1 MPQRGTRV
9 LTTLAALI
17 VVVAGVK
24 AAADIVNPFLLAC
37 FAAVMVAP
45 LMTWC
50 VRRGLPRGAALTL
63 VLAVLV
69 GVVAL
74 LGRLLSTSVASFQRQ
89 MPVYEQRLEGELGGL
104 VQGLADWLEELGL
117 VDGEDDGDDPAEP
130 PGLDGGPDA
139 AEPGQGPQAQGGEQ
153 PDPGGAGDPELAAD
167 DDGSGSTTAPDGAD
181 DPTEEAAE
189 ALVEALLGDE
199 PAQEAAASPEAGAE
213 GGDPSTHLS
222 LREMLRTQLLEVLDP
237 GVVFVFLRRLL
248 AALGGMLGN
257 GLVILL
263 MIAFLLAEG
272 STFPRKLRLISRDP
286 DRATR
291 RWHAIGDDI
300 NRYMA
305 IKTGTSLVTGIVV
318 ALWLMILGVDFP
330 LLWGTLAFLLNYVPN
345 LGSVLAALPA
355 VLLALVQLGPGTA
368 GLVVI
373 GYGVVNFVVGS
384 VLEPRS
390 MGRGLGLS
398 TLVVFLSLVFWG
410 WVLGPIG
417 MLLSVPLT
425 MAVKI
430 ALEAADD
437 TRWIGVV
444 LGSEKSLLAHAL
456 QGALPAAVEA
466 APTGAAAAGDGG
478 ATDDDP
484 GTDDDH
490 EPPPAAPA
498 DDDPEPP
505 PAAPSDDDPAGDDP
519 ADGDARPRHRTGS
532 GARGGKGKRKR
543 RRRRGR

>member
-1 MPQRGTRV
+1 
-9 LTTLAALI
+9 
-17 VVVAGVK
+17 
-24 AAADIVNPFLLAC
+24 
-37 FAAVMVAP
+37 
-45 LMTWC
+45 
-50 VRRGLPRGAALTL
+50 
-63 VLAVLV
+63 
-69 GVVAL
+69 
-74 LGRLLSTSVASFQRQ
+74 
-89 MPVYEQRLEGELGGL
+89 
-104 VQGLADWLEELGL
+104 
-117 VDGEDDGDDPAEP
+117 
-130 PGLDGGPDA
+130 
-139 AEPGQGPQAQGGEQ
+139 
-153 PDPGGAGDPELAAD
+153 
-167 DDGSGSTTAPDGAD
+167 
-181 DPTEEAAE
+181 
-189 ALVEALLGDE
+189 
-199 PAQEAAASPEAGAE
+199 
-213 GGDPSTHLS
+213 
-222 LREMLRTQLLEVLDP
+222 MLRTQLLEVLDP

-368 GLVVI
+368 GLVVL
-373 GYGVVNFVVGS
+373 GYGMVNFVVGS

-410 WVLGPIG
+410 WVLGPVG

-425 MAVKI
+425 ASIKI
-430 ALEAADD
+430 VLESSES
-437 TRWIGVV
+437 TRWAAVL
-444 LGSEKSLLAHAL
+444 LGS
-456 QGALPAAVEA
+456 
-466 APTGAAAAGDGG
+466 APK
-478 ATDDDP
+478 
-484 GTDDDH
+484 
-490 EPPPAAPA
+490 
-498 DDDPEPP
+498 
-505 PAAPSDDDPAGDDP
+505 
-519 ADGDARPRHRTGS
+519 ARS
-532 GARGGKGKRKR
+532 RG
-543 RRRRGR
+543 